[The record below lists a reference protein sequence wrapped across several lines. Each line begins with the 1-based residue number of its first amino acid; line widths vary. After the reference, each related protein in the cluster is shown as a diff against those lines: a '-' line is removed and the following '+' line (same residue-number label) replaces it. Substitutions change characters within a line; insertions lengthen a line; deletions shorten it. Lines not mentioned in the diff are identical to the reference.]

1 MMNNNNNK
9 YIQMEKKKEKR
20 HHALH
25 EKPMTALG
33 AAAEPGTICAPFLPG
48 WVFFLKK
55 SLKTL
60 HSIAARENPKKSYTQ
75 SNVYNK
81 RNERTRKKKK
91 QGTNDCI

>member
-9 YIQMEKKKEKR
+9 YIQMEKKGKEASRFARK
-20 HHALH
+20 ANDSSGGSSL
-25 EKPMTALG
+25 
-33 AAAEPGTICAPFLPG
+33 TICAPFLPG
-48 WVFFLKK
+48 WVFFFKK
-55 SLKTL
+55 SFKTL